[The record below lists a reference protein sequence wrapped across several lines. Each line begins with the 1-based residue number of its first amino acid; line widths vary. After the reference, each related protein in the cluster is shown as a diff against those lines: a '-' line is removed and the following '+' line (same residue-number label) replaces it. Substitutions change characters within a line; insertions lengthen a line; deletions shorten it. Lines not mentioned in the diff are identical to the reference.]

1 MQACAQREL
10 CLGGP
15 AASSLRR
22 EAIAAPRRR
31 RGIGAGVGRRSALG
45 KHGVQPRSSNT
56 MHADPPLAPA
66 SDGLRNGFWGGIESL
81 VWEGSEAQAMEASGN
96 EEHLHPWQSLNPSWK
111 VILLSDGSVT
121 RHLQLLTGLPV
132 SVECIE
138 MRDIGRDISG
148 LPKDVEQLQGDIV
161 QRQVFLRT
169 GSIAKVQVYAAS
181 WWNKDEVPVP
191 HLLCMQPSPGVALSG
206 AWPKQTCTVIFI
218 FIWGGK
224 GLFS

>member
-1 MQACAQREL
+1 
-10 CLGGP
+10 
-15 AASSLRR
+15 
-22 EAIAAPRRR
+22 
-31 RGIGAGVGRRSALG
+31 
-45 KHGVQPRSSNT
+45 

-181 WWNKDEVPVP
+181 WWNKDEVECYLKDQEKPIWVS
-191 HLLCMQPSPGVALSG
+191 LCEGRTEMYREIKRCYYGNSPKLQRVFENTGPFWARHY
-206 AWPKQTCTVIFI
+206 IF
-218 FIWGGK
+218 WHGGK
-224 GLFS
+224 PLTIVYEVFSPSLGEYLRPSIG